1 MAVPFPVG
9 DVKIVSPVIVLLCY
23 PFATFRMTN
32 ESLIL
37 NLYLFWFQVLEL
49 GELTRFI
56 TT

>member
-1 MAVPFPVG
+1 MIP
-9 DVKIVSPVIVLLCY
+9 LLGY

-37 NLYLFWFQVLEL
+37 NLYLFWFQVLQL

-56 TT
+56 PT